1 MENKTTSE
9 RDDGELGMAF
19 RPNAKFWD
27 LKPTDILDDMPFV
40 FPRFRRS
47 TAGFLLG
54 ANGAGKSMFALALA
68 MGLAGGVSFLGP
80 QFKPT
85 APRRTVYVTSGE
97 DISDLQVRMSAI
109 RHFSMGADQCDFEC
123 VSRNCA
129 VYSLSPSAMRSEALP
144 EHLADGASR
153 RSDVTY
159 RLRRAMQN
167 FHEER
172 FANTDTGLARI
183 AKWLPVLLSDTDLV
197 ILDLK
202 PDRFWT
208 IEPQTEFCQ
217 ALFELSDRA
226 AGGSQSAV
234 LLVLQDSY
242 RSAFEPHRAFPAGL
256 DFCEFYNKSFGA
268 RLEVVPR
275 GFKDNSDIICCSF
288 KPAMYFEDLRPC
300 RYERRFFGVLY
311 PEDRHCAE
319 NEGGDTDG
327 RALE

>member
-1 MENKTTSE
+1 MENKTTNKSE
-9 RDDGELGMAF
+9 HEEFGTAF
-19 RPNAKFWD
+19 RPNEKFWD

-54 ANGAGKSMFALALA
+54 ANGAGKSMFALSLA

-80 QFKPT
+80 QFEPP

-109 RHFSMGADQCDFEC
+109 RHFSICADRCDFGC

-129 VYSLSPSAMRSEALP
+129 VYSLPPGAIRRDTLSE
-144 EHLADGASR
+144 GFSR
-153 RSDVTY
+153 VPIRDTLRDAVQ
-159 RLRRAMQN
+159 RL
-167 FHEER
+167 HEER
-172 FANTDTGLARI
+172 MAYSGPATGIALL

-202 PDRFWT
+202 PDGFWT
-208 IEPQTEFCQ
+208 VEPQAEFCRR
-217 ALFELSDRA
+217 LFELSDRA
-226 AGGSQSAV
+226 AADSQSAV

-242 RSAFEPHRAFPAGL
+242 RSAFDSWHTFSAGL

-268 RLEVVPR
+268 RLETAPQALPKIPEN
-275 GFKDNSDIICCSF
+275 GPDIVRCTF
-288 KPAMYFEDLRPC
+288 KPAMYFEDLRPAY
-300 RYERRFFGVLY
+300 YERRFFGVLY
-311 PEDRHCAE
+311 PQ
-319 NEGGDTDG
+319 
-327 RALE
+327 